1 MDMLMLTD
9 ADDTLRS
16 PQNVPALSLEGP
28 LSLSAL
34 GSDSTR
40 PDWVVEVEP
49 NGESYELIYTISHQ
63 TSAKKGKQNQ
73 STARKVLGAPANEES
88 ASPRS

>member
-40 PDWVVEVEP
+40 DQIGW
-49 NGESYELIYTISHQ
+49 L
-63 TSAKKGKQNQ
+63 K
-73 STARKVLGAPANEES
+73 
-88 ASPRS
+88 